1 MNGKKIIKPRGGDA
15 TDGLPKIKK
24 NKKSLRRWLLLGT
37 QAHKSSPAP
46 GNCYFH
52 STEKHFYRCQLH
64 VFYGLQWR
72 QREASSDDECITE
85 ESCSATET
93 GEEGGVGRELGG
105 AGVSYRWL
113 TAAPVTRDVVFI
125 CSTAA

>member
-1 MNGKKIIKPRGGDA
+1 MDYPKK
-15 TDGLPKIKK
+15 KK
-24 NKKSLRRWLLLGT
+24 KKELKKSLRRWLLLGT

-52 STEKHFYRCQLH
+52 STQKHFHRCQLH
-64 VFYGLQWR
+64 VFYSLQWR
-72 QREASSDDECITE
+72 QCEASSDDECITE

-93 GEEGGVGRELGG
+93 GEEGGT
-105 AGVSYRWL
+105 GVSYRWL